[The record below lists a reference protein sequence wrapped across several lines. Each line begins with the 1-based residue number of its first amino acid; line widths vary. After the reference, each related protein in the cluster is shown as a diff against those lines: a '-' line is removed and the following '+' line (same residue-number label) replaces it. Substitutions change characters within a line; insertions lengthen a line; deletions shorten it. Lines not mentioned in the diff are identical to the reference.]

1 MKKIALIF
9 VMLFSAFALFADKF
23 LLDANTYT
31 TFPRGRFYLKCD
43 AEKNTTTCFEIT
55 ENGDKEKWT
64 VLDYQ
69 RSADVSE
76 NGVFCVLDHAGGLV
90 PTTYNENTVLF
101 KVYKKGK
108 LFDTLTLGKVYKNLI
123 YVRLHATVSHYCW
136 GHIESIY
143 DDGILLVTY
152 EGEQQFWYDFGKKKV
167 VSAKNKLA
175 ELASKKQKDAFGTL
189 ERTFNSAKNLI
200 VDAQD
205 KENLSLVV
213 SKILSLYE
221 NKKQVDSPIYY
232 YDVFEDGDVNLRLRY
247 SDGGAFKG
255 SFGHSVKVVFY
266 FKDGKS
272 NIKFFLCNDDCDLFI
287 DIAGGGK
294 RENVGGFGSADSD
307 YQLDYEPAR
316 FYEFNTKT
324 NAIRT
329 GDFYWD

>member
-31 TFPRGRFYLKCD
+31 TFPRGKFYLKCD
-43 AEKNTTTCFEIT
+43 TEKNTTTCFEIT

-76 NGVFCVLDHAGGLV
+76 NGVFCVLDHAGGFV

-123 YVRLHATVSHYCW
+123 YVRLQATVSHYCW

-152 EGEQQFWYDFGKKKV
+152 EGERWYDFGKKKV
-167 VSAKNKLA
+167 VDAKKKLA
-175 ELASKKQKDAFGTL
+175 EIVARERQEAFKSLDKIFADFKKQIKD
-189 ERTFNSAKNLI
+189 K
-200 VDAQD
+200 DD
-205 KENLSLVV
+205 KEKLSAAVA
-213 SKILSLYE
+213 KIQSLYK
-221 NKKQVDSPIYY
+221 NKKQADSPRENC
-232 YDVFEDGDVNLRLRY
+232 DVYEDGDVRFSLFY
-247 SDGGAFKG
+247 SCKGAFKG
-255 SFGHSVKVVFY
+255 AFGHSVKSFFNFY
-266 FKDGKS
+266 DGKS
-272 NIKFFLCNDDCDLFI
+272 HIHFYLCDDNCDLFI

-294 RENVGGFGSADSD
+294 RENVVGFGSADSD
-307 YQLDYEPAR
+307 YQPDYEHAR
-316 FYEFNTKT
+316 YYEFNTKT